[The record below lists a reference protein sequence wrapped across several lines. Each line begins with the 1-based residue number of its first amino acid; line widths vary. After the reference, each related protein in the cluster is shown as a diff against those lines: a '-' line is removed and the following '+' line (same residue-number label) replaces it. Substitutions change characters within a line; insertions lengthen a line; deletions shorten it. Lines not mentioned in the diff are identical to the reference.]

1 MKAWPR
7 FFCDGVTCAAVI
19 FAFTACRSGEDPAYA
34 RGSTVVMAVRDVRDI
49 LPDAVSL
56 DFLFFLPLAA
66 QDGRGGLEGQLAR
79 SWEHSADRS
88 D

>member
-1 MKAWPR
+1 MIPR
-7 FFCDGVTCAAVI
+7 SLCLGIASLAVAA
-19 FAFTACRSGEDPAYA
+19 CGRSEDPADA

-56 DFLFFLPLAA
+56 DFIFFLPLAA